1 MMNTLTCP
9 LPHVETEAISLGHGS
24 GGRLSAEL
32 FRSVFQPAFGN
43 PILDQLGDQALLEI
57 NGARLAFTT
66 DSYVVRPLFFRGGN
80 IGSLAVHGTIND
92 LAAGGATPLYLSAA
106 FILEEGLP
114 LETLRR
120 VVATMQQCAEQAGV
134 QIVTGDT
141 KVVEKGSCDGLFIN
155 TAGIGL
161 VPGHLRLAPDQ
172 VQPGDAVLLSG
183 PIGDHG
189 IAILAER
196 EGLSFASEIAS
207 DTAAL
212 HTLCASV
219 LASGAAIR
227 CMRDP
232 TRGGLASTCN
242 EIAQSSR
249 VGLVLED
256 AAIPVRP
263 AVRGACE
270 LLGLDPLYIANEGRM
285 VFFAAAEDADRA
297 LAALHEHPLG
307 RDARYIGTVTAEH
320 PGLVTVRTAY
330 GTERIVD
337 MLTHDPLPRIC

>member
-1 MMNTLTCP
+1 MTTLACP
-9 LPHVETEAISLGHGS
+9 LPHVETEAVCMGHGS

-43 PILDQLGDQALLEI
+43 PILDQLGDQALLHI
-57 NGARLAFTT
+57 DGAHLAFTT

-92 LAAGGATPLYLSAA
+92 LAVGGATPLYLSAA

-114 LETLRR
+114 LTTLRQ
-120 VVATMQQCAEQAGV
+120 VVATMEHCAAQAGV

-155 TAGIGL
+155 TAGIGV
-161 VPGHLRLAPDQ
+161 VPSGVRLAPNQ
-172 VQPGDAVLLSG
+172 VRPNDAVLLSG

-196 EGLSFASEIAS
+196 EGLSFASEVAS
-207 DTAAL
+207 DTAPL
-212 HTLCASV
+212 HTLCADV
-219 LASGAAIR
+219 LATGAAIR

-232 TRGGLASTCN
+232 TRGGVASTCN

-249 VGLVLED
+249 VGIVLED

-285 VFFAAAEDADRA
+285 VVFVAAADTDRV
-297 LAALHEHPLG
+297 LAAMRAHPLG
-307 RDARYIGTVTAEH
+307 AEARRIGTATENN
-320 PGLVTVRTAY
+320 PGLVTMRTAF

-337 MLTHDPLPRIC
+337 LLTSDPLPRIC

>member
-1 MMNTLTCP
+1 MSTLTCP
-9 LPHVETEAISLGHGS
+9 LPHVETETVCMGHGS

-43 PILDQLGDQALLEI
+43 PILDQLGDQAQLQV
-57 NGARLAFTT
+57 GGVRLAFTT

-114 LETLRR
+114 LTTLQQI
-120 VVATMQQCAEQAGV
+120 VTTMQQCAAAAGV
-134 QIVTGDT
+134 QIITGDT
-141 KVVEKGSCDGLFIN
+141 KVVEKGSCDGLFLN

-161 VPGHLRLAPDQ
+161 VPNGLHLAPDQ
-172 VQPGDAVLLSG
+172 LRPGDAVLLSG
-183 PIGDHG
+183 PLGDHG

-212 HTLCASV
+212 HTLCAAV
-219 LASGAAIR
+219 LATGAAIR

-242 EIAQSSR
+242 ELAQSSH
-249 VGLVLED
+249 VGIVLDE

-263 AVRGACE
+263 SVRGACE

-285 VFFAAAEDADRA
+285 AIFVSAADADRA
-297 LAALHEHPLG
+297 LAALRAHPLG
-307 RDARYIGTVTAEH
+307 AEAQRVGSVTAEH

-337 MLTHDPLPRIC
+337 LLINDPLPRIC